1 MLSMIKSKNNKTI
14 VIRSFFDEINL
25 KIYTQNLINDLI
37 KSNKIFDIHDNDILA
52 DMFFVQA
59 NIANISHCKRIIKAI
74 ENIDIIEQ

>member
-37 KSNKIFDIHDNDILA
+37 KSKEIYNINNNDILA

-59 NIANISHCKRIIKAI
+59 NIANISHFKRIIKFI